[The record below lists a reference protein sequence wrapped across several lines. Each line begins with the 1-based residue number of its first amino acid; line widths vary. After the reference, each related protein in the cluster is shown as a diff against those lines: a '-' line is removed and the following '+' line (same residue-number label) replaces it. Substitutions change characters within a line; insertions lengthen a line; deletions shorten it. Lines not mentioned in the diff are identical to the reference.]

1 MDFLL
6 TRHCFAQI
14 PGPVP
19 AVCKSKET
27 EQYKFGSVKAIDRE
41 KASPPVDERPSKTTL
56 L

>member
-14 PGPVP
+14 SGPVP

-27 EQYKFGSVKAIDRE
+27 EQYKFGSVKDIDRE
-41 KASPPVDERPSKTTL
+41 KASPPVDERPSKTSL